1 MFLKNKL
8 EVAFKARRLDKT
20 VQEKRLEKIPKGWV
34 SGHANM
40 KRSVR
45 EREQR
50 TSRVNCGQWGKRKT
64 RRECCCSR
72 SQMKHFTEEGV
83 ISDGKCY
90 SWAPPDWRQKYDCS
104 VSQGRGHQWPWH
116 AKSVLIEV
124 SLKGTG
130 QPRKRLPEVC
140 FCWPWWW
147 STHWQ
152 WFGLWVSEQLGC
164 STVHSRCSRSCEAH
178 LPSLKT
184 LCSAPSGLDTPNSIS
199 QGKRK
204 STQRKKSR
212 LLFKSSQRTPP
223 FLALGTSFVK
233 DSFSTARGVGM
244 VWGWFKCV
252 TFIGHFYF

>member
-1 MFLKNKL
+1 MASATGGLH
-8 EVAFKARRLDKT
+8 
-20 VQEKRLEKIPKGWV
+20 QI
-34 SGHANM
+34 
-40 KRSVR
+40 
-45 EREQR
+45 
-50 TSRVNCGQWGKRKT
+50 
-64 RRECCCSR
+64 
-72 SQMKHFTEEGV
+72 
-83 ISDGKCY
+83 
-90 SWAPPDWRQKYDCS
+90 RQKYDCS

-164 STVHSRCSRSCEAH
+164 SNVHSRCSRSCETH

-199 QGKRK
+199 QERRK
-204 STQRKKSR
+204 STQRKNSR
-212 LLFKSSQRTPP
+212 LLFTSFQCIPT
-223 FLALGTSFVK
+223 FLTLGTSFVK
-233 DSFSTARGVGM
+233 EFFHSQSGGM
-244 VWGWFKCV
+244 VWGWFKWI
-252 TFIGHFYF
+252 TFIGHFYSYSNAATNMTGGTYRSVAHRLGTPVMKAAHNSRDYFWNPFLTF